1 MIKGI
6 DKPEEP
12 PRIAVKFA
20 NIIFIL
26 GILYSVLI
34 IIYLIYRIYS
44 PIYEAYLEN
53 KEIQIYYNIFIFC
66 GVISASLFSFG
77 LKLNNN
83 LKVNL
88 SLFLTTA
95 GIFFYLFE
103 IYLEFNRETPH
114 NERISIAE
122 KLSIPFDT
130 RTPKEVL
137 KDLNSLGIEAS
148 YFNPSMLIKSN
159 GLQSSNGRIYPLGG
173 ISNFTT
179 ILSNESG
186 YYPIIETDEHG
197 FNNPKGLYEKNK
209 VDIMLTGD
217 SFTEGKSV
225 HSNETIGAVLRQW
238 DFNAISVGKAGNG
251 SLLELAA
258 LKEYAEPLQPKIVL
272 WLYYRGDIVSDLSSE
287 FGSTILRN
295 YLIDFDF
302 TQNLISRQ
310 AEIDKVLKNN
320 WIKEKFQNH
329 WSFRILKLYNL
340 RLSIN
345 SIRIPKTTI
354 KIKSKSIPYPMNPV
368 EKKQIQLFKKIMKI
382 SNNMISKWEGKLY
395 FVYLPSYHKYG
406 SESENPVREDVLR
419 LVNQLEIPIIDIH
432 EKVFASHPDP
442 LSLFPLRVHG
452 HYTKEGYRLVAEAIG
467 KRLEVD
473 GYVPIKLRE

>member
-1 MIKGI
+1 MIKEI
-6 DKPEEP
+6 DKPKEP
-12 PRIAVKFA
+12 PQIAVKFA
-20 NIIFIL
+20 NIIFLL

-44 PIYEAYLEN
+44 PIYEAYLGN

-66 GVISASLFSFG
+66 GVISAILFSFG

-88 SLFLTTA
+88 SLFLTTV

-114 NERISIAE
+114 NERISVAE

-148 YFNPSMLIKSN
+148 YFNPNSLIKSN
-159 GLQSSNGRIYPLGG
+159 GLKSSNGRIYPLGG

-179 ILSNESG
+179 ILGNESG

-197 FNNPKGLYEKNK
+197 FNNPKGFYEKNK

-225 HSNETIGAVLRQW
+225 HSNETIGAVLREH
-238 DFNAISVGKAGNG
+238 NYNVISIGKAGNG

-272 WLYYRGDIVSDLSSE
+272 WLYYRGDIVSGLRSE
-287 FGSTILRN
+287 FKSIILRN
-295 YLIDFDF
+295 YLTDFDF

-310 AEIDKVLKNN
+310 AEIDNILKNN
-320 WIKEKFQNH
+320 LIKEKIQNH

-340 RLSIN
+340 RLSIK

-395 FVYLPSYHKYG
+395 FVYLPSYYMYANNI
-406 SESENPVREDVLR
+406 ENPARHDVLR
-419 LVNQLEIPIIDIH
+419 VVNQLEIPIIDIH
-432 EKVFASHPDP
+432 DKVFASHPDP
-442 LSLFPLRVHG
+442 LSLFPLRIHV
-452 HYTKEGYRLVAEAIG
+452 HYTAEGYRLVAEEIV
-467 KRLEVD
+467 KQLLSD
-473 GYVPIKLRE
+473 GYISIN